1 MKSKIKMKKM
11 LFIQIPYNIGRI
23 KRSWIIK
30 KKCFSRLLL
39 KIKELINY
47 NKCFNVVWNVST
59 NLGLNT
65 AVEKVIFDFLF

>member
-30 KKCFSRLLL
+30 KKCFS
-39 KIKELINY
+39 KTVIE
-47 NKCFNVVWNVST
+47 NK
-59 NLGLNT
+59 G
-65 AVEKVIFDFLF
+65 ID